1 MQVGD
6 LVWVTGRPRDGWVP
20 FLGII
25 VEVSKT
31 EHQYLV
37 RACSHGKY
45 MFLLDKCD
53 MELLNEAR

>member
-25 VEVSKT
+25 VEL
-31 EHQYLV
+31 EGLQYKV

-53 MELLNEAR
+53 MEIVNANK